1 MSGSLTRDPIAQHI
15 LKDETDIPALGYK
28 GETDIPALGQGV
40 SGHHRHSLVQLGEE
54 KRLIRVNEGLE
65 SHPSP
70 VKGEV
75 GGWRGCAGYEI
86 NERRE
91 SRDTQ
96 LHAYRWIRPL
106 LYACR
111 WLLKNGTRSV
121 GVPLSIGRCSIND
134 PSDFRRC
141 SVASMFHQ

>member
-1 MSGSLTRDPIAQHI
+1 MSGSLTRDPITQHI

-91 SRDTQ
+91 SRGR
-96 LHAYRWIRPL
+96 RWN
-106 LYACR
+106 C
-111 WLLKNGTRSV
+111 TRSGLFDRGVVAVVVTALCEIGDEV
-121 GVPLSIGRCSIND
+121 GDGSSIRL
-134 PSDFRRC
+134 RLKE
-141 SVASMFHQ
+141 ASLMEGTTARF